1 MYIYIPMKYLNIN
14 GSLYNVLP
22 CFNVLP
28 MIPPLLIITGPAR
41 PGHQEGCVDSHWRQ
55 ADDEANR

>member
-1 MYIYIPMKYLNIN
+1 MKYLNIN